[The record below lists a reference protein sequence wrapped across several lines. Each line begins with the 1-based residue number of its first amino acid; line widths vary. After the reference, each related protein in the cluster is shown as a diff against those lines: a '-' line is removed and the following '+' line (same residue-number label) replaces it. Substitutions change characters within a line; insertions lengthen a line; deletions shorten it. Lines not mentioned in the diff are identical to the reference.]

1 MPIGDIRFTVLEI
14 VQEVCRKLSL
24 NTPSSLTANKETI
37 LMVDYINDICDEL
50 SDYGNWQ
57 EMMVSANVT
66 AVSGQEN
73 YSITTSANIKNIAD
87 IYFSQR
93 KGPLRSITVEDM
105 RLLTRVTAVG
115 QPTQFTV
122 FQTDANGNPNIR
134 VRPTPS
140 TNEAGGLFSVLYYIR
155 CPQYTTSDASTVV
168 PFPGQVVVNGVLA
181 LCLLGESDGAQTDRY
196 VRVQQMY
203 QDSIKEAINRFNGD
217 TGWSVSFTPSSMTRR
232 RR

>member
-1 MPIGDIRFTVLEI
+1 MTIGDIRFTVLEI
-14 VQEVCRKLSL
+14 VQEVSRKLGL
-24 NTPSSLTANKETI
+24 NAPAALTSTKQSI
-37 LMVDYINDICDEL
+37 LMVAYVNDICDEL
-50 SDYGNWQ
+50 SDFGNWQ

-66 AVSGQEN
+66 AVSGQAD

-93 KGPLRSITVEDM
+93 KGPIRNITVEDM

-140 TNEAGGLFSVLYYIR
+140 TNEADGLFSVLYYIR
-155 CPQYTTSDASTVV
+155 CPQYTTSDGSSVV
-168 PFPGQVVVNGVLA
+168 PFPGQIVVNGVLA
-181 LCLLGESDGAQTDRY
+181 LCILGESEGAPTDRY
-196 VRVQQMY
+196 IRTQQLY
-203 QDSIKEAINRFNGD
+203 EESKKEALNRFNGD
-217 TGWSVSFTPSSMTRR
+217 TGWSVSFVPSSITRR